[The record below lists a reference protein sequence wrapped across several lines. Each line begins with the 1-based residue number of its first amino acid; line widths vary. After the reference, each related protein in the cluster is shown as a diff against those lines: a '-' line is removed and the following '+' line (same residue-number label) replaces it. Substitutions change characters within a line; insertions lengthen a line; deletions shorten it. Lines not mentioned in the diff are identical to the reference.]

1 MENSKQ
7 KLKKLAKNLKI
18 DEKKKRIAELEDK
31 LKDESVWDD
40 WKEGKKIS
48 QELADLK
55 RDIEDYQM
63 LELLLE
69 EGDEKEFE
77 KGFEKLKFKTYLS
90 GPHDKDNAIL
100 SIHAGQGG
108 TEAMDW
114 TQMLY
119 RMYMGYIES
128 KGWKSSI
135 IERTTGDEAGLKSVS
150 IEIIGDFVF
159 GYLKHESGA
168 HRLVRQSPFNADN
181 LRQTSFALVEV
192 IPVIDDEIE
201 VEINDNDIEFE
212 AFRAGGSGGQNVNK
226 VSTAVRIKHIPT
238 GIVVECQEERT
249 QGKNRAKAMQV
260 LRSKLYIKEQEKLE
274 KEKREL
280 KGDYVVPGW
289 GNQIRNYVLHPYKL
303 VKDLRTDVE
312 STNPDAVL
320 DGELDEFINEEIKL
334 SIN

>member
-1 MENSKQ
+1 MENPKQ
-7 KLKKLAKNLKI
+7 KLKKLAKNLNVN
-18 DEKKKRIAELEDK
+18 KKMKRISNLETKLED
-31 LKDESVWDD
+31 ESTWDD

-69 EGDEKEFE
+69 EGEVNKFE
-77 KGFEKLKFKTYLS
+77 KSYKKLEFMTYLS
-90 GPHDKDNAIL
+90 GSHDKDNAIL

-119 RMYMGYIES
+119 RMYVGYFES
-128 KGWKSSI
+128 KGWKVSI
-135 IERTTGDEAGLKSVS
+135 IEKTPGDEAGLKSVS
-150 IEIIGDFVF
+150 MEVIGNFVF
-159 GYLKHESGA
+159 GYLKHESGT

-192 IPVIDDEIE
+192 IPIIDDKIE
-201 VEINDNDIEFE
+201 VEINDSDIEFE

-226 VSTAVRIKHIPT
+226 VSTAVRIKHKPT
-238 GIVVECQEERT
+238 GIVVECQEERS
-249 QGKNRAKAMQV
+249 QGKNRKKAMQV
-260 LRSKLYIKEQEKLE
+260 LRSKLYMKEQEKIE

-303 VKDLRTDVE
+303 VKDLRTNVE
-312 STNPDAVL
+312 STDPEAVL
-320 DGELDEFINEEIKL
+320 DGNLDKFINEEIKL